1 MKQTKG
7 NMRSRSRRLW
17 DAIPFAGMMMVECS
31 SVGLITLSKASMLR
45 GMSNFIFVMYSYALA
60 TLLLLP
66 SAFFCRRATLPPITV
81 SLLCRLFLLG
91 LIGYLV
97 QVFAYTGI
105 NYSSPTL
112 ASAMSNLIPAFTFIL
127 AIIFR
132 MEKLDLR
139 SSNSQAK
146 SLGTLVSIAG
156 AFVVTLYKGPS
167 ILTTPSPSDSPHLH
181 LFLPNSNWVIGGLF
195 VAADCLLSALWY
207 IFQASIV
214 KEYPQE
220 FTLIFFYSFFATIQS
235 AIVCLLV
242 EREPSKWRLRLDL
255 ELFTIV
261 YSAVFGFGFSVGVQT
276 WCLRKKGP
284 FFVAMF
290 RPLGIV
296 IAVVLGIIFLG
307 DILHIG
313 SVIGSVIIALGFYA
327 VMWGKAQEDKLVDGE
342 FSSLEPS
349 NQSAPLLL

>member
-132 MEKLDLR
+132 
-139 SSNSQAK
+139 
-146 SLGTLVSIAG
+146 
-156 AFVVTLYKGPS
+156 F
-167 ILTTPSPSDSPHLH
+167 
-181 LFLPNSNWVIGGLF
+181 
-195 VAADCLLSALWY
+195 
-207 IFQASIV
+207 
-214 KEYPQE
+214 
-220 FTLIFFYSFFATIQS
+220 
-235 AIVCLLV
+235 
-242 EREPSKWRLRLDL
+242 
-255 ELFTIV
+255 
-261 YSAVFGFGFSVGVQT
+261 FSVLKVLLYMVISIIRQMKELGVGNSWHT
-276 WCLRKKGP
+276 
-284 FFVAMF
+284 FFLEKRLAAF
-290 RPLGIV
+290 CTSRPNEAEL
-296 IAVVLGIIFLG
+296 
-307 DILHIG
+307 
-313 SVIGSVIIALGFYA
+313 
-327 VMWGKAQEDKLVDGE
+327 
-342 FSSLEPS
+342 
-349 NQSAPLLL
+349 